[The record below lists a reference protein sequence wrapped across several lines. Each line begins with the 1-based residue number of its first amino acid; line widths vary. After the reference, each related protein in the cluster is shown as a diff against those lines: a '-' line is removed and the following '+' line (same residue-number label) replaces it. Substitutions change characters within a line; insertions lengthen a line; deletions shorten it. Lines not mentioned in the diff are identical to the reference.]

1 MALIKIFNISA
12 FNSRVLTTQAI
23 FCLLFL
29 YGWSSIP
36 LVYCLVRL
44 FKDTGTAFMA
54 TFCLWMF
61 TGIITCVADL
71 MLTLYAWAPG
81 ITRVQVILSRMF
93 LIFPP
98 YCLGSGL
105 VHLMRNEL
113 MADFG
118 RTIDAN
124 LYVNP
129 FSMTLVGDRIIAMTV
144 LGFVAL
150 CITYLLD
157 LDLRLP
163 NIFYKVCRLSL
174 ETFSAELTENLSFR
188 FHQRTPISIKTCWK
202 NGIESC
208 TAARRTMISC
218 KRRTWPSSFDERRVN
233 RC

>member
-1 MALIKIFNISA
+1 MILIGLTMALIKIFNISA
-12 FNSRVLTTQAI
+12 FNSRIMTTRAI

-54 TFCLWMF
+54 AFCLWMF

-81 ITRVQVILSRMF
+81 IVRVQKILSSSF

-113 MADFG
+113 TADFG
-118 RTIDAN
+118 RTVDLD

-129 FSMTLVGDRIIAMTV
+129 FSITLVGDRMIAMF
-144 LGFVAL
+144 LIGIAAL
-150 CITYLLD
+150 IITYVLD
-157 LDLRLP
+157 LDIRLP
-163 NIFYKVCRLSL
+163 NIFHKVKN
-174 ETFSAELTENLSFR
+174 TKQKENF
-188 FHQRTPISIKTCWK
+188 KM
-202 NGIESC
+202 NGFIFIIDS
-208 TAARRTMISC
+208 TTGNIG
-218 KRRTWPSSFDERRVN
+218 
-233 RC
+233 